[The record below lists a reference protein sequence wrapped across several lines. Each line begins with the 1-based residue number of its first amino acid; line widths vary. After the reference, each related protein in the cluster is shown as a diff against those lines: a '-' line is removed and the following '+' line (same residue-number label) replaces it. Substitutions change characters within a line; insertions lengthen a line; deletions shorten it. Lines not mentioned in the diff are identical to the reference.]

1 MIVDLKHDG
10 PNYIFVL
17 TEGDFQLSH
26 HFSAVGVY
34 QAQDQRA
41 YLANML
47 QRAINKW
54 EHEFGKLE
62 PSQVKIMMEAIF
74 SA

>member
-1 MIVDLKHDG
+1 MVVDLKYEG
-10 PNYIFVL
+10 LNYIFVL

-26 HFSAVGVY
+26 HFSAIGVHK
-34 QAQDQRA
+34 AQDQRA

-47 QRAINKW
+47 QRAVNKW

-62 PSQVKIMMEAIF
+62 PGQADSMMKAIF
-74 SA
+74 TA